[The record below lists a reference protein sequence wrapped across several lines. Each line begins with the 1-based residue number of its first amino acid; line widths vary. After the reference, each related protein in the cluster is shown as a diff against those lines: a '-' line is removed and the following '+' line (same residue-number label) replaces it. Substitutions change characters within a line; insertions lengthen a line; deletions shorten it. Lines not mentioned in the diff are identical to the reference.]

1 MATLPSSKSLKIVY
15 KSTSENSGIARKFT
29 FVKRKDFVAPIDKR
43 ECKTCHNTF
52 DLTRDNFGSTP
63 NGNFRW
69 QCRSCM
75 RNHVK
80 NYSKENPNAA
90 KDRAELRK
98 EREGGARPVD
108 DATKNYLLRKY
119 QNQCAYCGVTLSS
132 KFHVDHIH
140 PIAKNGDNSIKNLAV
155 CCAKCNLAKH
165 AKTAEEF
172 YAWMDLRKIKYR
184 LPKLI

>member
-1 MATLPSSKSLKIVY
+1 MAILPAAKRLKIVY
-15 KSTSENSGIARKFT
+15 KSSSGTGAVTRKLT
-29 FVKRKDFVAPIDKR
+29 LVKKKNFVAPIDKR
-43 ECKTCHNTF
+43 ECKTCLNTF
-52 DLTRDNFGSTP
+52 ELTRDNFGSTP

-90 KDRAELRK
+90 KDRSELRK

-108 DATKNYLLRKY
+108 DATKNYLLKKY
-119 QNQCAYCGVTLSS
+119 QNQCAYCGVDLNG
-132 KFHVDHIH
+132 KFHVDHIR

-155 CCAKCNLAKH
+155 CCVKCNLAKH

-172 YAWMDLRKIKYR
+172 YAWMEHRKIKYR